1 MHSTP
6 TASITTA
13 RSPNTERWSTTRSP
27 NRSRRLAA
35 AVSAASSQ
43 SRPNRLMSGL
53 AARIAAAWP
62 PPPTV
67 ASNTVPDG
75 PEPRTS
81 RTSSHITGKW
91 WKPEALRAPA
101 AGLLRG
107 VPLSTCFAIVRS
119 TPVRRPRRL
128 VPRARPSTVP
138 RPANACRDVS
148 PNRAG
153 WQAGGVGA
161 FHPAD
166 RGTVQGRAT
175 RRPLVVVIRSLGW
188 CCAPVFDGSGR
199 VSPGAVASGTP

>member
-6 TASITTA
+6 TAPIAPA
-13 RSPNTERWSTTRSP
+13 RSPNAERWSTTRSP
-27 NRSRRLAA
+27 NCSRRLAA
-35 AVSAASSQ
+35 AVNATSSQ
-43 SRPNRLMSGL
+43 SRPNRLISGL

-67 ASNTVPDG
+67 ASNTMPDG

-91 WKPEALRAPA
+91 WKPEAPGVPA
-101 AGLLRG
+101 AGLLRCA
-107 VPLSTCFAIVRS
+107 PSSTCFAIVRS
-119 TPVRRPRRL
+119 TPVRRPRRSA
-128 VPRARPSTVP
+128 PRARPSTVP
-138 RPANACRDVS
+138 RPASACRDVS

-175 RRPLVVVIRSLGW
+175 RRPLVVIIRSPAW

-199 VSPGAVASGTP
+199 VSSGAVSSGTP